1 MLAGLLVVL
10 LAAVVGLVA
19 GAPSAAQQPT
29 TGSITVSAAISLKD
43 ALGQLGPM
51 YEKRVP
57 GAKVTF
63 NFGGSGT
70 LAQQIEQGAPVDVFF
85 SAATKEMNDVA
96 TAGLVLGVPHDIV
109 TNSLVLITP
118 KDQTGVMTLENLTA
132 PSVKKIALGEPKTV
146 PAGMYARESLGKLG
160 LLGAL
165 EPKIV
170 YAKDV
175 RAVLTFVETGNADAG
190 FVYVTD
196 ALQSQKVRTVATVPA
211 DSHDP
216 IVYPAA
222 VLKNSRNS
230 ELAKAFVDFLS
241 GSDAMVVF
249 QTFGFTPPKNPPRN
263 SRLAATIQPTWN
275 CRPFGFR

>member
-1 MLAGLLVVL
+1 MMFAPRDRRLSRRPVLAGLLVVL
-10 LAAVVGLVA
+10 LATVVGFVA
-19 GAPSAAQQPT
+19 GPPSAAQQPT

-96 TAGLVLGVPHDIV
+96 AAGLVLGAPQDIV

-118 KDQTGVMTLENLTA
+118 KDQTSVMTLENLTA

-146 PAGMYARESLGKLG
+146 PAGMYARESLGKLS
-160 LLGAL
+160 LLGAV

-196 ALQSQKVRTVATVPA
+196 ALQSQKVRTVVTVPA

-222 VLKNSRNS
+222 ALKNSKNP

-249 QTFGFTPPKNPPRN
+249 QTFGFTPPEK
-263 SRLAATIQPTWN
+263 AAAKQ
-275 CRPFGFR
+275 

>member
-1 MLAGLLVVL
+1 MNFATRDRQSRRPVLAGLLVFL
-10 LAAVVGLVA
+10 LAAVA
-19 GAPSAAQQPT
+19 GAVAIVPSAAQQAT
-29 TGSITVSAAISLKD
+29 TGSITLSAAISLKD

-85 SAATKEMNDVA
+85 SAATKEMNDLTA
-96 TAGLVLGVPHDIV
+96 AGLVLGTPQDIV
-109 TNSLVLITP
+109 ANSLVLITP
-118 KDQTGVMTLENLTA
+118 KDQTSVMTLENLTA

-160 LLGAL
+160 LLGAV

-196 ALQSQKVRTVATVPA
+196 ALQSQKVRTVVTVPA

-222 VLKNSRNS
+222 VLKNSKNS

-249 QTFGFTPPKNPPRN
+249 QTFGFTPPEKT
-263 SRLAATIQPTWN
+263 AAKQ
-275 CRPFGFR
+275 

>member
-1 MLAGLLVVL
+1 VLAGLLVVL
-10 LAAVVGLVA
+10 LATVVGFV
-19 GAPSAAQQPT
+19 GGPPSAAQQPT

-96 TAGLVLGVPHDIV
+96 AAGLVLGAPQNIV

-118 KDQTGVMTLENLTA
+118 KDQTSVMTLENLTA

-175 RAVLTFVETGNADAG
+175 RAVLTFVETDNADAG

-196 ALQSQKVRTVATVPA
+196 ALQSQKVRTVVTVPA

-222 VLKNSRNS
+222 ALKNSKNP

-249 QTFGFTPPKNPPRN
+249 QTFGFTPPEKT
-263 SRLAATIQPTWN
+263 AAKP
-275 CRPFGFR
+275 

>member
-1 MLAGLLVVL
+1 MNFATRERHSRRPVLAGLLVFL
-10 LAAVVGLVA
+10 LAALAGVVVIV
-19 GAPSAAQQPT
+19 PSAAQQPT
-29 TGSITVSAAISLKD
+29 TGGITVSAAISLKD

-70 LAQQIEQGAPVDVFF
+70 LSQQIQQGAPVDVFF
-85 SAATKEMNDVA
+85 SAATKEMNDLGA
-96 TAGLVLGVPHDIV
+96 AGLVLGAPQDIV
-109 TNSLVLITP
+109 ANSLVLITP
-118 KDQTGVMTLENLTA
+118 KDQTSVMTLENLTA

-160 LLGAL
+160 LLGAV

-196 ALQSQKVRTVATVPA
+196 ALQSQKVRTVVTVPA

-222 VLKNSRNS
+222 VLKNSKNS
-230 ELAKAFVDFLS
+230 ELAKAFVDFLA
-241 GSDAMVVF
+241 GADAMVVF
-249 QTFGFTPPKNPPRN
+249 QTFGFTPPEKT
-263 SRLAATIQPTWN
+263 AAKQ
-275 CRPFGFR
+275 